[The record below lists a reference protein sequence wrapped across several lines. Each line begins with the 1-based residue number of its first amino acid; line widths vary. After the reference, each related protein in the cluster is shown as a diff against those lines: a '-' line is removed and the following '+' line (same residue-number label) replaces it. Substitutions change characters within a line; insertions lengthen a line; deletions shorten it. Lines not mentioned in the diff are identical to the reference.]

1 MRKRHAIGLCR
12 RAAHSSALA
21 TACVGAEQGEAK
33 YEEDRDAN
41 YHTDDQSPRG
51 RRAAVAA
58 ILSNVLA
65 ADTALVLVVRGAAK
79 VNTAH
84 GYRAG

>member
-33 YEEDRDAN
+33 DEEDRDAN
-41 YHTDDQSPRG
+41 YYTDDQSP

-65 ADTALVLVVRGAAK
+65 ADTALVLVVRGAAP

>member
-41 YHTDDQSPRG
+41 YHTDDQSPR
-51 RRAAVAA
+51 RAAVAA

-65 ADTALVLVVRGAAK
+65 ADTARVLIVRGAAP